1 MPRRPK
7 ASSTLFTIAWRAWE
21 IAKPIPLL
29 FPAPVTQA
37 TSLCYAIYPW
47 RFPYFDSL
55 SIFKILDSYTIIL
68 RSCQDTNT
76 NAINIVT
83 SHCEPE
89 ALHRPEP
96 LRFGAPHGVQGEGGG
111 NLTPSQPS
119 PREGEGEG
127 GGTSSPRGARDS
139 SHDPSFLSLFGNR
152 SSNSSA
158 DCAPRIMFG
167 TYASNQKGREVDF
180 CPFFD
185 VPRLK

>member
-21 IAKPIPLL
+21 IAKPILLL

-37 TSLCYAIYPW
+37 ISLCYAIYPW

-55 SIFKILDSYTIIL
+55 PIFKILDSYTIIL

-76 NAINIVT
+76 NAIDIVT

-96 LRFGAPHGVQGEGGG
+96 LRFGAPHGVQGEGRG

-119 PREGEGEG
+119 
-127 GGTSSPRGARDS
+127 
-139 SHDPSFLSLFGNR
+139 
-152 SSNSSA
+152 
-158 DCAPRIMFG
+158 
-167 TYASNQKGREVDF
+167 GRERVGGLRH
-180 CPFFD
+180 PAKRGT
-185 VPRLK
+185 PRMTLLFYRYLGIVLLILQPIVRPESCLELTHQIKRDDGASG

>member
-21 IAKPIPLL
+21 IAKPILLL

-96 LRFGAPHGVQGEGGG
+96 LRFGAPHGVQGEGRG

-119 PREGEGEG
+119 PLG
-127 GGTSSPRGARDS
+127 GCVVMSLRRSETTEAIPLERDCRALLPRRDCS
-139 SHDPSFLSLFGNR
+139 
-152 SSNSSA
+152 
-158 DCAPRIMFG
+158 
-167 TYASNQKGREVDF
+167 Q
-180 CPFFD
+180 
-185 VPRLK
+185 